1 MLEDTDVHTPSETN
15 FDLEYDYQPLEKGFF
30 QRMEEKM
37 FRLMSG
43 DFLKRKKK
51 QLVKEPIP
59 QIVEEPLPVDDEM
72 FESPTKPIEIAPLKT
87 KEPRKSILMKI
98 REKIHFPTISKA
110 ITNGS
115 ALIAFMIGAY
125 MIYLELPTHLEL
137 VLGIIVVSIAGNVIV
152 SSR

>member
-1 MLEDTDVHTPSETN
+1 MLEDTDAKTPSETN

-43 DFLKRKKK
+43 DFMKRKKK
-51 QLVKEPIP
+51 QPVKESMPE
-59 QIVEEPLPVDDEM
+59 IVEEPLPVNDEM
-72 FESPTKPIEIAPLKT
+72 FETPIKPVEIAPLKV
-87 KEPRKSILMKI
+87 KEPKKTILTKI

-110 ITNGS
+110 ITNGL
-115 ALIAFMIGAY
+115 ALIAFTVGVY

-152 SSR
+152 ISR